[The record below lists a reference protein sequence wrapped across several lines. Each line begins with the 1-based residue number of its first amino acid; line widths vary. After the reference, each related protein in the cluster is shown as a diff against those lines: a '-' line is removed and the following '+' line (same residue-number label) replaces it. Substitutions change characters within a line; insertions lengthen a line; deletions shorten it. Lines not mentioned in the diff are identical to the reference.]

1 MSSPLPTPPMSDEA
15 LALAQAAAAAAPTD
29 AALHFRL
36 AEAQEDAGQLT
47 AAIDSLRTAIR
58 LRSEYA
64 EAHAYLGLLLADAE
78 DTEGAIASLR
88 HAVAL
93 KPDYVRAWN
102 NLGSALRKAGQLT
115 EAVEAIRKALA
126 LQPDYAFGHAT
137 LGLLERDLGDEA
149 AAEASLR
156 TALGLRPDLRGAVLG
171 LAGLLQRQSRLDES
185 AQLYARAL
193 QLAPAANEWFQLGSV
208 LAERG
213 EPVQARDAFARAL
226 AADPLHLRA
235 ALGLHLTLPMLY
247 DSVEHIAAA
256 RAAYAEGLTALEGLV
271 EPCMR
276 GRSPAEVLD
285 AWQWSNFLLPY
296 QGEDDK
302 ALQQRYA
309 ALVARSIDIAAPE
322 LRQPLPRAAVA
333 GRRIRIGFASA
344 FFKVGTV
351 GMYFRRW
358 ITGLDRSRFE
368 IFAYSLHPGVDA
380 VGSEVAANVD
390 HFRHLVGPRWRVAN
404 VAEAIRDDALDVLV
418 YLELGMHSVSF
429 ALAALRLAPVQCAAW
444 GHPTTTGH
452 PTIDYY
458 LSAAAMEPADAA
470 AHYSER
476 LVLLPG
482 VGTQYSPP
490 SIPEDTD
497 RARFSLPHDK
507 VLLLCP
513 QSLFKVHP
521 DNDELLAAVIAATRD
536 TTLVLFEGRHP
547 VLTDRFMRR
556 LERAFTT
563 RGLAIRERA
572 IVLPS
577 LSHPDYL
584 RVNRVC
590 DAMLDTLHWSGG
602 NTSLDALACGLP
614 IVTLPGAL
622 MRGRQTAGMLDVL
635 GATHLIAASRDDYL
649 RIAVKL
655 AGDAAWRNEQ
665 RVRIEMGKGR
675 LFEDRAPIDRLQA
688 FLQDVAVADVRS

>member
-1 MSSPLPTPPMSDEA
+1 MSDGA

-29 AALHFRL
+29 AVLRFRL
-36 AEAQEDAGQLT
+36 AQTQEDAGKPS
-47 AAIDSLRTAIR
+47 AAIASLRTAIE
-58 LRSEYA
+58 LRPEYA
-64 EAHAYLGLLLADAE
+64 EAHAYLGLLLADTG
-78 DTEGAIASLR
+78 DIEGAIASLR
-88 HAVAL
+88 RAVAL

-115 EAVEAIRKALA
+115 EAVDAIRRALA

-156 TALGLRPDLRGAVLG
+156 TALRLRPDLRGALVG

-185 AQLYARAL
+185 AQLYFRAIKL
-193 QLAPAANEWFQLGSV
+193 VPAVNEWFQLGSV

-213 EPVQARDAFARAL
+213 DPDQARDAFARAL
-226 AADPLHLRA
+226 AADPRHLRA

-247 DSVEHIAAA
+247 DNVEQIATA
-256 RAAYAEGLTALEGLV
+256 RAAYAEGLTALDGLV
-271 EPCMR
+271 ESCTR
-276 GRSPAEVLD
+276 NRSAADVLD
-285 AWQWSNFLLPY
+285 LWQWSNFLLPY
-296 QGEDDK
+296 QGQDDK
-302 ALQQRYA
+302 ALQKQYA
-309 ALVARSIDIAAPE
+309 ALVARSIDIAAPD
-322 LRQPLPRAAVA
+322 LRRPLPRAGVA

-344 FFKVGTV
+344 FFKIGTV

-358 ITGLDRSRFE
+358 ITALDRSRFE
-368 IFAYSLHPGVDA
+368 VFAYHLHPGIDALGSEIAAGVDA
-380 VGSEVAANVD
+380 
-390 HFRHLVGPRWRVAN
+390 FRHLVGPRWHVAE

-458 LSAAAMEPADAA
+458 LSAAVMEPPDAA

-476 LVLLPG
+476 LILLPG
-482 VGTQYSPP
+482 IGTQYSPP
-490 SIPEDTD
+490 AIPEDTD
-497 RARFSLPHDK
+497 RARFSLPQDK

-521 DNDELLAAVIAATRD
+521 DNDDLLAAVLAAARN

-547 VLTDRFMRR
+547 ALTDRFMRR
-556 LERAFTT
+556 LERAFAA

-614 IVTLPGAL
+614 IVTLPGTL
-622 MRGRQTAGMLDVL
+622 MRGRQTAGMLEVL
-635 GATHLIAASRDDYL
+635 GATDLIAANRDDYV
-649 RIAVKL
+649 RIVVKL
-655 AGDAAWRNEQ
+655 AEDAAWRNEQ
-665 RVRIEMGKGR
+665 RARIESSKGR
-675 LFEDRAPIDRLQA
+675 LFDDRAPIDRLQA
-688 FLQDVAVADVRS
+688 FLQEVAVADVRS